1 MQKIYWNFAW
11 HNTTMSART
20 RINQGLDKLRLQT
33 ARPDALIQLSILG
46 LIVGL
51 VTGITIVAFLY
62 VIDTGLRYL
71 LPSNDVENFEGLS
84 LTARFIFPVIGAVLL
99 ALVFKWAAKDDP
111 IVGVVN
117 VLERLQF
124 HEGYMKVRSFI
135 LQFIGASIALISGQS
150 MGREGPAI
158 HLGSS
163 VGSLLG
169 QSMGLPNNAIRT
181 LLACGSA
188 AAIGAAFNT
197 PLAGVIFAME
207 IIIVEYTL
215 ASFIPIMIA
224 AVAASGIAHIA
235 YGNEPILKI
244 DELAH
249 ISSIEIPFI
258 ILLGVLVGIAST
270 IFSITIRHIGQ
281 AVKNANLSLRFIA
294 AGIFTGLVAILIP
307 QVLGLGYDTISNA
320 VLGQYSIA
328 LLFAIMVCKLITT
341 AVSVGCGL
349 PAGLISPSLVIGS
362 VGGALMGTILHQW
375 FDIPQENNSLYALI
389 GMSAMMGACLQAPLA
404 ALTAVFEVSA
414 SHNIIWPSMLAI
426 VIAQLISRQLF
437 KQPPIFDLL
446 LQIRGLDARDNPIV
460 QSLHRT
466 GVAKVMNQDYVCLE
480 RTVETN
486 HAIEEMKN
494 NPQWIIVTEN
504 KTPIALLRGIDLT
517 HHIEKESESDKLDLM
532 EIPAKRYELANIDI
546 RATMAKAQQIFTQEH
561 PEALC
566 VTHWDRN
573 APRYIYGVLTKE
585 QFENSFTR

>member
-1 MQKIYWNFAW
+1 
-11 HNTTMSART
+11 MSART
-20 RINQGLDKLRLQT
+20 RIIQGLDKLRLQT

-51 VTGITIVAFLY
+51 LTGITIVAFLF
-62 VIDTGLRYL
+62 VIDTALRYL
-71 LPSNDVENFEGLS
+71 LPSNNAENFEGLS
-84 LTARFIFPVIGAVLL
+84 LAARFIFPVVGAILL
-99 ALVFKWAAKDDP
+99 AVIFKLVAKKDHV
-111 IVGVVN
+111 VGVVN
-117 VLERLQF
+117 VLERLRF
-124 HEGYMKVRSFI
+124 HEGYMKLRSFI

-163 VGSLLG
+163 IGSLFG
-169 QSMGLPNNAIRT
+169 QSIGLPNNAMRT

-215 ASFIPIMIA
+215 ASFIPIIIA
-224 AVAASGIAHIA
+224 AVAASGIAHA
-235 YGNEPILKI
+235 AHGNQPILQI
-244 DELAH
+244 SELAH
-249 ISSIEIPFI
+249 VTAIEIPFI

-270 IFSITIRHIGQ
+270 FFSITVRYLSQ
-281 AVKNANLSLRFIA
+281 VVNQTDLSLRFIA
-294 AGIFTGLVAILIP
+294 AGVFTGLVAIAIP
-307 QVLGLGYDTISNA
+307 QVLGLGYDTIHHA
-320 VLGQYSIA
+320 VLGQYSIS
-328 LLFAIMVCKLITT
+328 LLFAIMVCKIITT
-341 AVSVGCGL
+341 AVSVSCGL

-362 VGGALMGTILHQW
+362 VGGALMGSLLHQW

-414 SHNIIWPSMLAI
+414 SHHIIWPSMLAI

-437 KQPPIFDLL
+437 RQPPIFDLL
-446 LQIRGLDARDNPIV
+446 LQARGLDTYENPIM

-466 GVAKVMNQDYVCLE
+466 GVAKVMSQDFICLE
-480 RTVETN
+480 
-486 HAIEEMKN
+486 KN
-494 NPQWIIVTEN
+494 VDLMQAKGEIKTDPQWIVVTDN
-504 KTPIALLRGIDLT
+504 KQPVSLLRGIDLI
-517 HHIEKESESDKLDLM
+517 HFIEQESPEEKLDLM
-532 EIPAKRYELANIDI
+532 DIPAKRYQLANIDV
-546 RATMAKAQQIFTQEH
+546 RATMAKAHKTFNQEH

-573 APRYIYGVLTKE
+573 AARYVYGVLTKE
-585 QFENSFTR
+585 QFDNSFTR